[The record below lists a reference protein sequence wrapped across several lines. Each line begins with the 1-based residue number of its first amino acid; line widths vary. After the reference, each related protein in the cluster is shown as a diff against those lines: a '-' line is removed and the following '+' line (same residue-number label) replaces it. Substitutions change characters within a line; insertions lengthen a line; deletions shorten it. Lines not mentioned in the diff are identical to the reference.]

1 MNLANLRYKTRFRSK
16 LKKYFLRENLRNK
29 MPKISVIVPVYNGEK
44 TILQTI
50 KSVQQQTFF
59 NFELIVINDGSTD
72 STLEQLASIREP
84 RMKVLSY
91 ENRGLPEARNR
102 GIANA
107 TGDFITFIDADDL
120 WTPDKLELQLAVL
133 QQHPEA
139 DAVYSWTLYLN
150 EEGTAFHQGEQLY
163 FQGNVLPQL
172 LLSNFIAS
180 GSNIMIR
187 KQAIASIG
195 YFDPALRSCEDWDYW
210 LRLAAKCAFAV
221 VPKYQIIYRQST
233 TAMSS
238 KVEVME
244 KHLLT
249 VCERGF
255 RLAPLELQVL
265 KNQSLANIYEFLAHL
280 CLSYIAGSN
289 GAKQAYQKLR
299 QAIRLHP
306 SLLLTKKT
314 QVLLIKIC
322 LLLLVSPKFSEFILQ
337 EIKML
342 RAKKLDFINTF
353 T

>member
-1 MNLANLRYKTRFRSK
+1 
-16 LKKYFLRENLRNK
+16 
-29 MPKISVIVPVYNGEK
+29 MPKISVVVPVYNGEK
-44 TILQTI
+44 TISQTI
-50 KSVQQQTFF
+50 KSIQQQTFF
-59 NFELIVINDGSTD
+59 NFEIVVINDGSTD
-72 STLEQLASIREP
+72 STLEELVHLREP

-91 ENRGLPEARNR
+91 ENGGLPIARNR

-107 TGDFITFIDADDL
+107 SGDFVTFIDADDL

-150 EEGTAFHQGEQLY
+150 EEGTAFHQGDKLH

-187 KQAIASIG
+187 KQAIASVG
-195 YFDPALRSCEDWDYW
+195 YFDPTLRSCEDWDYW
-210 LRLAAKCAFAV
+210 LRLAAHCSFAV

-244 KHLLT
+244 KHLLI
-249 VCERGF
+249 VHERGF
-255 RLAPLELQVL
+255 RLAPSELQLL

-289 GAKQAYQKLR
+289 GAKLAYQKLR
-299 QAIRLHP
+299 QAILLHP

-314 QVLLIKIC
+314 QVLLIKIV
-322 LLLLVSPKFSEFILQ
+322 LLLLASPKISKIILQ
-337 EIKML
+337 EIKIV
-342 RAKKLDFINTF
+342 RAKKIKSINTC